1 MSRPTRAA
9 IDLSALRANLK
20 RIRAVAP
27 DSRIMAVIKA
37 NAYGHGIE
45 PAARALVGAD
55 AFAVAC
61 MDEAMQ
67 VRAAGLGQPIVLLE
81 GVFSAL
87 ELAGAVSHHFE
98 VVVHDSGQ
106 LDRVCSLDA
115 DAALKVWLK
124 IDTGMSRLGF
134 PLDEARAAWE
144 RLQTAPGVCK
154 PVGLMTHLACADE
167 DPDTRTVGQLKQ
179 FDEVTRGLPGLRSVA
194 NSAGVLR
201 WPEAHAD
208 WARPGI
214 ILYGVSPLPA
224 RSGPD
229 EGLRPAM
236 TVSTQLISVREL
248 DRGDSVG
255 YGATWTA
262 PEPMRIGV
270 AAIGYGDG
278 YPRHAPNGT
287 PVLVNDARCA
297 LVGRVSMD
305 MITVDLRACPQA
317 QAGDRVVL
325 WGQGLPVEEIAAA
338 AGTIPYELLCGV
350 TQRVKVELVDDGAP
364 DPALE
369 FRTRSSPS

>member
-9 IDLSALRANLK
+9 IDLGALRANLE
-20 RIRAVAP
+20 RVRRLAP

-45 PAARALVGAD
+45 PAARALAGAD

-67 VRAAGLGQPIVLLE
+67 VRAAGLSQPVVLLE
-81 GVFSAL
+81 GVFSSL
-87 ELAGAVSHHFE
+87 ELAGAGSHHFE
-98 VVVHDSGQ
+98 VVVHDRQQ
-106 LDRVCSLDA
+106 LDLVCSLDA
-115 DAALKVWLK
+115 TAELRVWLK

-134 PLDEARAAWE
+134 PPGEARAAWD
-144 RLQTAPGVCK
+144 RLQAAPGVRK

-167 DPDTRTVGQLKQ
+167 EPDTRTPEQLALFEK
-179 FDEVTRGLPGLRSVA
+179 VTHGLPGPRSIA

-201 WPEAHAD
+201 WPAAHAD
-208 WARPGI
+208 WVRPGI
-214 ILYGVSPLPA
+214 ILYGVSPVPGRNGA
-224 RSGPD
+224 D

-248 DRGDSVG
+248 ARGDTVG
-255 YGATWTA
+255 YGATWTV
-262 PEPMRIGV
+262 PESMRIGV

-287 PVLVNDARCA
+287 PVLVRDARCA

-305 MITVDLRACPQA
+305 MITIDLRGCPEA
-317 QAGDRVVL
+317 RAGDRVVL
-325 WGQGLPVEEIAAA
+325 WGEGLPVEEIATA

-350 TQRVKVELVDDGAP
+350 TQRVKVELMDDSAP
-364 DPALE
+364 GPALE
-369 FRTRSSPS
+369 FRTRSIPS